1 MNERNWCKE
10 DNNKMTIDDIAREL
24 GVSKTTISR
33 AISGK
38 GRISASTRKKVLD
51 FCQECG
57 YKPNMIARGLA
68 ESKTYN
74 IGVVLPNDSDLNEI
88 PFFQVCLLGII
99 EMATSYEYDVVVST
113 VGADDITKLV
123 RLVENQKVD
132 GFILTR
138 TRIHDAQ
145 IEYLS
150 KHNVPFVVVGTS
162 ESGGVIQI
170 DNHHV
175 EACREMTSMLIM
187 QKLKHL
193 SFIGNNS
200 THIVSRMRYQGFIEG
215 CELNQI
221 TPRSDCI
228 YLDCNT
234 RLMVEQAV
242 DDILHKRI
250 DCIVCMDD
258 KICSQVLLK
267 LAIEHVKIPRD
278 IRVASFYDS
287 IFLASHNPP
296 ITALE
301 FDVKALGNAAC
312 KVLIDTLSGVEVT
325 QKTLLG
331 YDIIF
336 KASTKK

>member
-1 MNERNWCKE
+1 MNERNWSKE
-10 DNNKMTIDDIAREL
+10 DNSKITIDDIAREL

-38 GRISASTRKKVLD
+38 GRISATTRKRVLN
-51 FCQECG
+51 FCEECG

-74 IGVVLPNDSDLNEI
+74 IGVVLPDDSDLNEI

-113 VGADDITKLV
+113 VGANDITKLV

-138 TRIHDAQ
+138 TWIHDAQ
-145 IEYLS
+145 VRYLS
-150 KHNVPFVVVGTS
+150 EHHVPFVVVGTS
-162 ESGGVIQI
+162 ESSGVIQV
-170 DNHHV
+170 DNNHV

-187 QKLKHL
+187 QKMRQL

-200 THIVSRMRYQGFIEG
+200 NHIVSRMRYEGFLGG

-242 DDILHKRI
+242 DDILHKRV
-250 DCIVCMDD
+250 DCIICMDD

-267 LAIEHVKIPRD
+267 LAAEHVKIPRD
-278 IRVASFYDS
+278 IRVASLYDS
-287 IFLASHNPP
+287 LFLASHNPP

-312 KVLIDTLSGVEVT
+312 KLLIDALSGIEVSR
-325 QKTLLG
+325 KTLLG

-336 KASTKK
+336 KASTKQ